1 MATNKVVYG
10 GKTIIDLTK
19 DTLNNPNQLAKGV
32 IAHTKDG
39 NTITGTLESTSG
51 GSATIKSAT
60 NTPNSNTTSISFT
73 VDAKPKMFSVI
84 NTTQFKQSSTMVVN
98 SVTSDGS
105 TTNGI
110 YTNQSSIFGYG
121 TVHVSSSYFNY
132 TYSNGTLTIHS
143 SSSSNGGY
151 FKSGCTYKLNY
162 VY

>member
-32 IAHTKDG
+32 IAHTKNG
-39 NTITGTLESTSG
+39 NTITGTLEPTSG

-60 NTPNSNTTSISFT
+60 NTPNSDTTSISFT
-73 VDAKPKMFSVI
+73 VDAEPKMFSVI
-84 NTTQFKQSSTMVVN
+84 NTTQFKQSSTRVIN

-121 TVHVSSSYFNY
+121 TAHVSSSYYSY

>member
-60 NTPNSNTTSISFT
+60 NTPNSNTTSIS
-73 VDAKPKMFSVI
+73 
-84 NTTQFKQSSTMVVN
+84 
-98 SVTSDGS
+98 
-105 TTNGI
+105 TNGI

-121 TVHVSSSYFNY
+121 TAHVSSSYFSY

-143 SSSSNGGY
+143 SSSSKGGY

>member
-1 MATNKVVYG
+1 
-10 GKTIIDLTK
+10 
-19 DTLNNPNQLAKGV
+19 
-32 IAHTKDG
+32 
-39 NTITGTLESTSG
+39 
-51 GSATIKSAT
+51 
-60 NTPNSNTTSISFT
+60 
-73 VDAKPKMFSVI
+73 MFSVI

-98 SVTSDGS
+98 SVISDGS

-121 TVHVSSSYFNY
+121 TAHVSSSYYSY